1 MWFYPVFS
9 TFSEGS
15 LFRLA
20 IVANI
25 LYMKIKIASTSSPE
39 VAPSC
44 LGGGGRGGGFVP
56 FQFRRGD
63 LMSQIKY
70 VIPDNDQWPQQIF
83 WVLLTILRSA
93 DSLTQT
99 QNFPT
104 FLNKHKKF

>member
-20 IVANI
+20 IVANV

-44 LGGGGRGGGFVP
+44 LGGGGGERRRLCP
-56 FQFRRGD
+56 FSVSSGRFNESD
-63 LMSQIKY
+63 K
-70 VIPDNDQWPQQIF
+70 VCNP
-83 WVLLTILRSA
+83 
-93 DSLTQT
+93 
-99 QNFPT
+99 
-104 FLNKHKKF
+104 